1 MWHVCLC
8 MWVCTY
14 VCKIWGRMWRLALLM
29 PDKCNTYVDVYAMYK
44 YKKIIFYIKVRHMY
58 NVYAMLRHFLWSEQ
72 EYLTAQYVC
81 VVDKKKIMPY
91 GSEIVTSFID
101 LL

>member
-1 MWHVCLC
+1 MVFNQPPPPWPPLLLPDGWGDDMWHVCLC

-44 YKKIIFYIKVRHMY
+44 YKNIIFYIKVRHMY
-58 NVYAMLRHFLWSEQ
+58 
-72 EYLTAQYVC
+72 
-81 VVDKKKIMPY
+81 
-91 GSEIVTSFID
+91 IV
-101 LL
+101 